1 MSFLD
6 ALRHRLR
13 PLFRVHEFDRDLDD
27 EFRHHRELEAQEFPE
42 RGPHFGSRAYY
53 KEETR
58 SMTALGWLDVLGQD
72 LRYAWR
78 NLLRTPAFTGV
89 AVLSLALGIGANT
102 AIFSLIYSL
111 LLLPLPVSH
120 PEQLALVRHSGPDL
134 PNDQF
139 SYREYQAL
147 RQAATLPSITALGSG
162 GDVPVTVG
170 GLHSSASVDA
180 VDGDFFATI
189 GLQPGA
195 GRLITSEDER
205 TQAPVVVISDGL
217 WTEWFNR
224 TPDAIGSTI
233 TMGRTAFT
241 VIGVAPKS
249 YQGLEYPGSFAA
261 AVPLSTL
268 ALTGS
273 PGVETAAAADS
284 ARLEIVGRLHHPTD
298 LPGMA
303 KSLDGTYRSCCVTTA
318 RAGGVELTGI
328 EHGIPLWK
336 FDIKALFGRLL
347 LELMGAAG
355 VVLLAACA
363 NLATL
368 LLARAAAREREL
380 AVRLSLGASRR
391 RLAIQMLVESGLLA
405 ALGALAGLVMAYWA
419 LRLIGHRLPDL
430 AVGRAG
436 LTLTGDVLGFTAL
449 VAALSVLVFGAVPAW
464 RATQTNLIAPLNAGG
479 RLSAGHR
486 AGWLDRSMVVGQVA
500 LALVLVNGAGLFV
513 ATLRNLHAVHGG
525 FATERTVS
533 TQLDA
538 RGTAYE
544 SAGLAP
550 LVEPLLSRAARIP
563 GVRSATLSASVPVF
577 GGRRLGAQLAIEG
590 YTPGPDESMNGW
602 LNAVTPGFFTTLDI
616 GLPLG
621 RDFTDT
627 DRAGQQ
633 VAIVNEAFARQYL
646 RDRNPLGAT
655 IRSLIGPDTILLQV
669 VGVAGDARFG
679 DLREASPPMMYVP
692 LAQFTRIPVLGRIPV
707 LVLSVRTIGDDRA
720 TPGALQ
726 NVVLT
731 EAPGLRSRTT
741 ATIEASMDAALNRET
756 LAAQLATLFGA
767 VALILAGIGLYGVV
781 SYRVAQR
788 TREIGVRMALG
799 ADAPTVIWMVLKQAL
814 VLVATGVLVGTPLAF
829 GGGRAVAAALY
840 GLAGQNGF
848 FVLGA
853 GVLLAGVAVVASA
866 LPARHAAQVDP
877 LTALRAD

>member
-1 MSFLD
+1 VSLLD

-13 PLFRVHEFDRDLDD
+13 PLFRRHEFDQEMDE
-27 EFRHHRELEAQEFPE
+27 EFRHHRELERQEFPGG
-42 RGPHFGSRAYY
+42 GPRFGSQAYY

-58 SMTALGWLDVLGQD
+58 QVTALGWLDVLGQD

-78 NLLRTPAFTGV
+78 NLRRTPAFTGV
-89 AVLSLALGIGANT
+89 AVLSLAIGIGANT

-111 LLLPLPVSH
+111 LLMPLSVSH
-120 PEQLALVRHSGPDL
+120 PEQLALLRHSGPDL

-139 SYREYQAL
+139 SFREYQAL
-147 RQAATLPSITALGSG
+147 RQAPGFMSLTALGSG

-170 GLHSSASVDA
+170 GLHTSVSVDA
-180 VDGDFFATI
+180 VDGAFFATI
-189 GLQPGA
+189 GLEPGA
-195 GRLITSEDER
+195 GRLITAEDER
-205 TQAPVVVISDGL
+205 TQTPVVVISDGL

-224 TPDAIGSTI
+224 APDAIGRTI

-268 ALTGS
+268 PLLGGTAL
-273 PGVETAAAADS
+273 EAAAAADS
-284 ARLEIVGRLHHPTD
+284 ARLEIVGRLRRPAD
-298 LPGMA
+298 LAGMA
-303 KSLDGTYRSCCVTTA
+303 KRLDATYRSCCMTAA
-318 RAGGVELTGI
+318 RASGVELASI
-328 EHGIPLWK
+328 EHGIPLFK

-347 LELMGAAG
+347 LELLGAAG

-363 NLATL
+363 NLGTL
-368 LLARAAAREREL
+368 LLARASAREREL

-405 ALGALAGLVMAYWA
+405 TLGALAGVVMAYWA
-419 LRLIGHRLPDL
+419 LHLIGHRLPDL

-436 LTLTGDVLGFTAL
+436 LTLTGEVLGFTAL
-449 VAALSVLVFGAVPAW
+449 VAALSVLLFGAVPAW
-464 RATQTNLIAPLNAGG
+464 RATRTNLIGSLNEGG
-479 RLSAGHR
+479 RLSAGRR
-486 AGWLDRSMVVGQVA
+486 AGWLDRSVVVGQVA

-513 ATLRNLHAVHGG
+513 ATLRNLHAVRGG
-525 FATERTVS
+525 FATDRTVS

-544 SAGLAP
+544 NAGLAS
-550 LVEPLLSRAARIP
+550 LMEPLLSGAARIP

-577 GGRRLGAQLAIEG
+577 GGRRLDAQLVIEG
-590 YTPGPDESMNGW
+590 YTPGPDENMRGW
-602 LNAVTPGFFTTLDI
+602 LNAVTPGFFTTLGI
-616 GLPLG
+616 GLPRG
-621 RDFTDT
+621 RDFTDN

-633 VAIVNEAFARQYL
+633 VAIVNEAFARQYF
-646 RDRNPLGAT
+646 RDRNPLGST
-655 IRSLIGPDTILLQV
+655 VRSLIGSDTTLLQV

-679 DLREASPPMMYVP
+679 DLRQPPPPMIYVP

-707 LVLSVRTIGDDRA
+707 LVLTVRTLGDDRA

-731 EAPGLRSRTT
+731 EAPGLRARAT
-741 ATIEASMDAALNRET
+741 ATIEASMDGALNRET

-767 VALILAGIGLYGVV
+767 VALILAGVGLYGVV

-799 ADAPTVIWMVLKQAL
+799 ANASTVVWMVLKQAL
-814 VLVATGVLVGTPLAF
+814 VLVAIGVLLGIPLAF
-829 GGGRAVAAALY
+829 GGGRAVAAGLY

-853 GVLLAGVAVVASA
+853 GVLLAGVALVASA
-866 LPARHAAQVDP
+866 LPARRAAQVDP
-877 LTALRAD
+877 LIALRAD

>member
-1 MSFLD
+1 VSLLD

-13 PLFRVHEFDRDLDD
+13 PLFRRGAFDRDLDE
-27 EFRHHRELEAQEFPE
+27 EFRHHRELEAQEF
-42 RGPHFGSRAYY
+42 GAGDPHFGSRAYY

-58 SMTALGWLDVLGQD
+58 GMTALGWLDVLGQD

-78 NLLRTPAFTGV
+78 NLRRTPGFAGV

-111 LLLPLPVSH
+111 LLLPLPLAH

-147 RQAATLPSITALGSG
+147 RQVAGFTSITALGSG

-170 GLHSSASVDA
+170 GLHTSTSVDA
-180 VDGDFFATI
+180 VDGEFFAAI
-189 GLQPGA
+189 GLHAGA
-195 GRLITSEDER
+195 GRLITSEDEH

-224 TPDAIGSTI
+224 APNAIGSSI

-249 YQGLEYPGSFAA
+249 FQGLEYPGSFAA

-268 ALTGS
+268 TLLGGTAL
-273 PGVETAAAADS
+273 ETTAGDS
-284 ARLEIVGRLHHPTD
+284 ARLEIVGRLRHPAD

-303 KSLDGTYRSCCVTTA
+303 KRLDATYRSCCVTA
-318 RAGGVELTGI
+318 ASASGVELTSI

-347 LELMGAAG
+347 LELLGAAG

-363 NLATL
+363 NLGTL

-391 RLAIQMLVESGLLA
+391 RLAIQMLVESSLLA
-405 ALGALAGLVMAYWA
+405 TLGALAGLVVAYCA
-419 LRLIGHRLPDL
+419 LHLIAHRLPDL

-436 LTLTGDVLGFTAL
+436 LTLSGEVLGFTAL
-449 VAALSVLVFGAVPAW
+449 VAALSVLLFGAVPAW
-464 RATQTNLIAPLNAGG
+464 RATQTNLIAPLNEGG

-486 AGWLDRSMVVGQVA
+486 AGWLDRSVVVGQVA

-550 LVEPLLSRAARIP
+550 LVDPLLSRAARIP

-577 GGRRLGAQLAIEG
+577 GGRRLDAQLAIES
-590 YTPGPDESMNGW
+590 YTPGPDESMRGW

-616 GLPLG
+616 GLLRG
-621 RDFTDT
+621 RDFTDN

-633 VAIVNEAFARQYL
+633 VAIVNEAFAHQYF
-646 RDRNPLGAT
+646 RDRNPLGAAV
-655 IRSLIGPDTILLQV
+655 RSLIGPDTILLQV
-669 VGVAGDARFG
+669 VGVAGDARYG
-679 DLREASPPMMYVP
+679 DVRQPPPPMMYVP

-707 LVLSVRTIGDDRA
+707 LVLSVRTIGDDHA

-726 NVVLT
+726 NVVLS
-731 EAPGLRSRTT
+731 EAPGLRSRAT

-767 VALILAGIGLYGVV
+767 VALILAGVGLYGVV

-799 ADAPTVIWMVLKQAL
+799 AAQSSVIWMVLKQAL
-814 VLVATGVLVGTPLAF
+814 GLGTIGVLVGVPLALV
-829 GGGRAVAAALY
+829 GGKAVAAALY
-840 GLAGQNGF
+840 GLAAAKVLL
-848 FVLGA
+848 VLGA
-853 GVLLAGVAVVASA
+853 GTLLMAVAVGASL
-866 LPARHAAQVDP
+866 LPARRAATVDP
-877 LTALRAD
+877 LVALRAD